1 MFPSLYLITH
11 HFQNKTHLEIIK
23 LAIKGGIRFI
33 QMRDK
38 FLSDKEFFQ
47 IALKIRKI
55 TIKKKTIFIVND
67 RLNIALLSNAD
78 GIHLG
83 QNDFSIKDTRKLLGK
98 NKIIGITCK
107 TISQAIKAQKEKA
120 DYISIGPIFPSS
132 TKPNAGKILGINF
145 IKKIKKYIKI
155 PLYGIGGISLNNLEK
170 CLKSGLNGV
179 AICSDIVQAEN
190 ITNAAYLINEK
201 IKGIK

>member
-11 HFQNKTHLEIIK
+11 PFQNKTHLEIIK
-23 LAIKGGIRFI
+23 LAIKGGIKFI
-33 QMRDK
+33 QLRDK
-38 FLSDKEFFQ
+38 NLSNKEFLQ
-47 IALKIRKI
+47 LALKIRNL
-55 TIKKKTIFIVND
+55 TRQKKVIFMIND
-67 RLNIALLSNAD
+67 RLDIALLSNAD

-83 QNDFSIKDTRKLLGK
+83 QNDFSIKDARKVLGK

-120 DYISIGPIFPSS
+120 DYISIGPIFPSI

-155 PLYGIGGISLNNLEK
+155 PVYGIGGISLDNLEK
-170 CLKSGLNGV
+170 CFKTGLNGV
-179 AICSDIVQAEN
+179 AISSNIIQAEN
-190 ITNAAYLINEK
+190 ISNATYLINKK
-201 IKGIK
+201 IKELQ